1 MKGNIIMK
9 KLFAILLA
17 TVMVCTTMFCVPAF
31 AAPIAVNN
39 AGNSSQNVNVSV
51 SETLNTV
58 YAVDIEWGTLTF
70 AYSTEFDWVQ
80 SNHSYT
86 EKAAAWNQ
94 TSNTITVTNHSN
106 QEVTVKT
113 VYAPDNAKQVA
124 GVTVSVT
131 GESVADTAHTLT
143 AGVENGYANADSTEI
158 TVSIGDSVP
167 TTKRANTTVV
177 VGTITIT
184 LG

>member
-1 MKGNIIMK
+1 MK
-9 KLFAILLA
+9 KLFAIFLA
-17 TVMVCTTMFCVPAF
+17 TVMVCTTMFCVPAG
-31 AAPIAVNN
+31 ADSIAVNN

-80 SNHSYT
+80 SNHSYA
-86 EKAAAWNQ
+86 EKDGAGWNQ
-94 TSNTITVTNHSN
+94 PSNTITVTNHSN
-106 QEVTVKT
+106 REVTVKT
-113 VYAPDNAKQVA
+113 VYTPDNTKQVA

-131 GESVADTAHTLT
+131 GESVADTHTLA
-143 AGVENGYANADSTEI
+143 AGVENAYNDADFTEI
-158 TVSIGDSVP
+158 TVSIGDSIP